1 MYLEKVIFAIDNN
14 ADLHTVAKFTRHLDT
29 ARALGK
35 LQGDVAACIGQWTDV
50 DGNAHLEPSYMMDRV
65 DYDAFVAESR
75 YVDKQVCVLLVAG
88 DTRQPCALL
97 FPDGYTE
104 TLNPMR
110 QLATPVGV
118 KDWTYVISTGMY
130 FTC

>member
-14 ADLHTVAKFTRHLDT
+14 ADLHTVAKFT
-29 ARALGK
+29 
-35 LQGDVAACIGQWTDV
+35 
-50 DGNAHLEPSYMMDRV
+50 AHLEPSYMMDRV
-65 DYDAFVAESR
+65 DYDAFVADSR

-110 QLATPVGV
+110 SLLTPAGV